1 MLMFEKLYI
10 LNQKKKKKKNLV
22 LLLIL
27 FIMSLFNVFFQRD

>member
-10 LNQKKKKKKNLV
+10 LNQKKNLV